1 VNNKNRKTLA
11 AVSERPERGDIRWE
25 ELASLL
31 HALGCRQLQG
41 GGSRVRFVSPE
52 GLILRLHRPHPRP
65 ELDKGAVRAVQR
77 FLQAMGVGR

>member
-1 VNNKNRKTLA
+1 MNSRNRKTLE

-25 ELASLL
+25 ELSSLL
-31 HALGCRQLQG
+31 NALGCRQLQG

-65 ELDKGAVRAVQR
+65 EVDKGAVRSVQR
-77 FLQAMGVGR
+77 FLQEMGVIR